1 MLGRT
6 AGAVLV
12 GVEARVVEVEVHL
25 GGGLPNIAAV
35 GLANSSVREGI
46 DRIRAALTHS
56 GFKLPQ
62 RRVTINLA
70 PADVRKEGAALDLPI
85 AAAILAA
92 DGRLGSLPAG
102 DIVLVGELALD
113 GAVRPVRGVL
123 AIALAARASGRR
135 GVLVPAANVSEAL
148 LVPGIQVWRAGSLA
162 DAIALLRDPSRI
174 AVTAADAG
182 ADDAE
187 TALPPGEDLA
197 DVRGQHA
204 ARRALE
210 VAAAGGH
217 HLLLT
222 GPPGSGKTMLAR
234 RLPGIL
240 PPLSHEEALEVT
252 RAWSAAGLA
261 NGLVR
266 RRPFR
271 APHHGVSLAGLIGG
285 GQALRPGEIAL
296 ANGGVLY
303 LDELTEF
310 RRDALEALR
319 QPLESGD
326 VAIVRLH
333 ARAVFPAR
341 FMLVAS
347 MNPCS
352 CGWHGDPR
360 SRCRCT
366 PNEVRRYQAKLS
378 GPLLDR
384 FDLAVEVPAVDPGDL
399 SSAAAGEASERVR
412 DRVQAAR
419 VRQRSRFGPLGPAS
433 NARMG
438 RAELERHAALERG
451 PTRILVEA
459 CRRLGMTARGFDRV
473 RRVARTLADLES
485 SPSILERHVAEAVQ
499 YRRVVNL
506 ETSAPGFRLTAP
518 PLEA

>member
-12 GVEARVVEVEVHL
+12 GVEARLVEVEVHL

-70 PADVRKEGAALDLPI
+70 PADVRKDGAALDLPI

-92 DGRLGSLPAG
+92 DGRLGGAPAQ
-102 DIVLVGELALD
+102 DVVLAGELALD

-123 AIALAARASGRR
+123 AIALAARAAGRA
-135 GVLVPAANVSEAL
+135 GVLVPAANVAEAQ

-162 DAIALLRDPSRI
+162 DAIALLKDPMRS
-174 AVTAADAG
+174 AVSAVEAP

-187 TALPPGEDLA
+187 TADPPGEDLA
-197 DVRGQHA
+197 EVRGQHA

-240 PPLSHEEALEVT
+240 PPLAHEEALEVT

-261 NGLVR
+261 SGLVR

-271 APHHGVSLAGLIGG
+271 APHHAVSLAGLVGG

-326 VAIVRLH
+326 VAVVRLH

-347 MNPCS
+347 MNPCP

-384 FDLAVEVPAVDPGDL
+384 FDLAIEVPAVDPVDL
-399 SSAAAGEASERVR
+399 SSALAGEATACVR
-412 DRVQAAR
+412 DRVHAAR
-419 VRQRSRFGPLGPAS
+419 LRQRSRFGPLGPAS

-438 RAELERHAALERG
+438 RAELERHAALARA
-451 PTRILVEA
+451 PMRILVDA
-459 CRRLGMTARGFDRV
+459 CRRLGLTARGYDRV
-473 RRVARTLADLES
+473 RRVARTLADLDASET
-485 SPSILERHVAEAVQ
+485 ILERHVAEAVQ
-499 YRRVVNL
+499 YRRVVNV
-506 ETSAPGFRLTAP
+506 ESHERGAMLTAP
-518 PLEA
+518 PPKA

>member
-12 GVEARVVEVEVHL
+12 GVEARLVEVEVHL

-46 DRIRAALTHS
+46 DRIRAALAHS

-85 AAAILAA
+85 ASAILAA
-92 DGRLGSLPAG
+92 DGRLGSAPAR
-102 DIVLVGELALD
+102 DIVLAGELALD
-113 GAVRPVRGVL
+113 GAVRPVPGVL
-123 AIALAARASGRR
+123 AIALAARAAGRR
-135 GVLVPAANVSEAL
+135 GVLVPAANVAEAL

-174 AVTAADAG
+174 AVP
-182 ADDAE
+182 DAE
-187 TALPPGEDLA
+187 APAENAETTDPPGEDL
-197 DVRGQHA
+197 DEVRGQHA

-240 PPLSHEEALEVT
+240 PPLAHEEALEVT

-261 NGLVR
+261 SGLVR

-384 FDLAVEVPAVDPGDL
+384 FDLAIEVPAVDPGDL
-399 SSAAAGEASERVR
+399 SSAAPGEASARVR
-412 DRVQAAR
+412 DRVHAAR
-419 VRQRSRFGPLGPAS
+419 LRQRSRFGPQGPAS

-438 RAELERHAALERG
+438 RAELERHAALACA
-451 PTRILVEA
+451 PKRILVDA
-459 CRRLGMTARGFDRV
+459 CRRLGLTARGYDRV
-473 RRVARTLADLES
+473 RRVARTLADLDS

-499 YRRVVNL
+499 YRRVV
-506 ETSAPGFRLTAP
+506 TAQP
-518 PLEA
+518 

>member
-12 GVEARVVEVEVHL
+12 GVEARLVEVEVHL
-25 GGGLPNIAAV
+25 GGGLPIIAAV

-85 AAAILAA
+85 ATAILAA
-92 DGRLGSLPAG
+92 DGRLGSAPAR
-102 DIVLVGELALD
+102 DVVLVGELALD
-113 GAVRPVRGVL
+113 GTVRPVRGVL
-123 AIALAARASGRR
+123 AIVLAARAAGRQ
-135 GVLVPAANVSEAL
+135 GVLVPAANLAEAL
-148 LVPGIQVWRAGSLA
+148 LVPGIKVWRAGSLA
-162 DAIALLRDPSRI
+162 DAIALLKNPAGI
-174 AVTAADAG
+174 AVEVAEAAAADAQP
-182 ADDAE
+182 A
-187 TALPPGEDLA
+187 PPRGEDLA
-197 DVRGQHA
+197 EVRGQHA

-266 RRPFR
+266 CRPFR

-285 GQALRPGEIAL
+285 GQALRPGRDRAGERA
-296 ANGGVLY
+296 GVLY

-326 VAIVRLH
+326 VAVVRLH
-333 ARAVFPAR
+333 ARA
-341 FMLVAS
+341 
-347 MNPCS
+347 CS
-352 CGWHGDPR
+352 PR
-360 SRCRCT
+360 GSCSWPR
-366 PNEVRRYQAKLS
+366 
-378 GPLLDR
+378 
-384 FDLAVEVPAVDPGDL
+384 
-399 SSAAAGEASERVR
+399 
-412 DRVQAAR
+412 
-419 VRQRSRFGPLGPAS
+419 
-433 NARMG
+433 
-438 RAELERHAALERG
+438 
-451 PTRILVEA
+451 
-459 CRRLGMTARGFDRV
+459 
-473 RRVARTLADLES
+473 
-485 SPSILERHVAEAVQ
+485 
-499 YRRVVNL
+499 
-506 ETSAPGFRLTAP
+506 
-518 PLEA
+518 

>member
-6 AGAVLV
+6 TGAVLV
-12 GVEARVVEVEVHL
+12 GVEACLVEVEVHL
-25 GGGLPNIAAV
+25 GGGIPNIAAV

-46 DRIRAALTHS
+46 DRIRAALSHS

-62 RRVTINLA
+62 HRVTVNLA
-70 PADVRKEGAALDLPI
+70 PADIRKEGASLDLPI

-92 DGRLGSLPAG
+92 DSRLGGAPAR
-102 DIVLVGELALD
+102 DVVLAGELALD

-123 AIALAARASGRR
+123 AIALAARAAGRR
-135 GVLVPAANVSEAL
+135 GVLVPAANVDEAL
-148 LVPGIQVWRAGSLA
+148 LVPGIEVWRASSLA
-162 DAIALLRDPSRI
+162 DAIALLRDPTRTGEPR
-174 AVTAADAG
+174 ANRAAEGPDG
-182 ADDAE
+182 SE
-187 TALPPGEDLA
+187 PIVEDLA
-197 DVRGQHA
+197 DVRGQQA

-234 RLPGIL
+234 RLRGIL
-240 PPLSHEEALEVT
+240 PPMAHEEALEVT
-252 RAWSAAGLA
+252 RVWSAAGLA
-261 NGLVR
+261 SGLVR
-266 RRPFR
+266 HRPFR

-326 VAIVRLH
+326 VALVRLH

-347 MNPCS
+347 MNPCG

-366 PNEVRRYQAKLS
+366 PNEIRR
-378 GPLLDR
+378 
-384 FDLAVEVPAVDPGDL
+384 
-399 SSAAAGEASERVR
+399 
-412 DRVQAAR
+412 
-419 VRQRSRFGPLGPAS
+419 
-433 NARMG
+433 
-438 RAELERHAALERG
+438 
-451 PTRILVEA
+451 
-459 CRRLGMTARGFDRV
+459 
-473 RRVARTLADLES
+473 
-485 SPSILERHVAEAVQ
+485 
-499 YRRVVNL
+499 
-506 ETSAPGFRLTAP
+506 
-518 PLEA
+518 

>member
-12 GVEARVVEVEVHL
+12 GVDARLVDVEVHL
-25 GGGLPNIAAV
+25 GGGIPNIAAV

-46 DRIRAALTHS
+46 DRIRAALAHS

-62 RRVTINLA
+62 HRMTVNLA
-70 PADVRKEGAALDLPI
+70 PADIRKEGAALDLPI

-92 DGRLGSLPAG
+92 DGRLGASPAR
-102 DIVLVGELALD
+102 DVVLAGELALD
-113 GAVRPVRGVL
+113 GGVRPVRGVL
-123 AIALAARASGRR
+123 AIALAARAAGQR
-135 GVLVPAANVSEAL
+135 GVLVPSANVAEAL
-148 LVPGIQVWRAGSLA
+148 LVPGLQIFRAESLA
-162 DAIALLRDPSRI
+162 DAIAVLRNPT
-174 AVTAADAG
+174 AVPVSPIEEASGDAAPLE
-182 ADDAE
+182 E
-187 TALPPGEDLA
+187 TDEDLA

-204 ARRALE
+204 ARRAVE

-217 HLLLT
+217 HLLLS

-240 PPLSHEEALEVT
+240 PPLTHEEALEVT
-252 RAWSAAGLA
+252 RVWSAAGFA
-261 NGLVR
+261 SGLVR

-285 GQALRPGEIAL
+285 GQSLRPGEIAL

-303 LDELTEF
+303 LDEMTEF

-326 VAIVRLH
+326 VTVVRLH

-347 MNPCS
+347 MNPCP
-352 CGWHGDPR
+352 CGWFGDPR

-366 PNEVRRYQAKLS
+366 PNEIRKYQGRLS
-378 GPLLDR
+378 GPLVDR

-399 SSAAAGEASERVR
+399 AAAAPGEASS
-412 DRVQAAR
+412 R
-419 VRQRSRFGPLGPAS
+419 VRQRVREARERQRVRFQGQGPPS

-438 RAELERHAALERG
+438 RAELDRFAPLAGPSRAL
-451 PTRILVEA
+451 LLDA
-459 CRRLGMTARGFDRV
+459 CRRLALTARGYDRV
-473 RRVARTLADLES
+473 RRVARTIADLDES
-485 SPSILERHVAEAVQ
+485 ATILEPHVAEAVQ

-506 ETSAPGFRLTAP
+506 DA
-518 PLEA
+518 

>member
-6 AGAVLV
+6 TGAVLV
-12 GVEARVVEVEVHL
+12 GVDACLVDVEVHL
-25 GGGLPNIAAV
+25 GGGVPNIAAV
-35 GLANSSVREGI
+35 GLPNNSVREGI
-46 DRIRAALTHS
+46 DRIRAALSQS

-62 RRVTINLA
+62 HRVTVNLA
-70 PADVRKEGAALDLPI
+70 PADIRKDGASLDLPI

-92 DGRLGSLPAG
+92 DSRLGSAPAR
-102 DIVLVGELALD
+102 DIVLAGELALD
-113 GAVRPVRGVL
+113 GSVRPVKGVL
-123 AIALAARASGRR
+123 AIALAARAAGRR
-135 GVLVPAANVSEAL
+135 GVLVPSANVAEAL
-148 LVPGIQVWRAGSLA
+148 LVPGIHVWRASSLA
-162 DAIALLRDPSRI
+162 DAIALLRDPER
-174 AVTAADAG
+174 AGEAAGESVPEPSHAPQPTD
-182 ADDAE
+182 
-187 TALPPGEDLA
+187 EDLA

-234 RLPGIL
+234 RLRGIL
-240 PPLSHEEALEVT
+240 PPLSHEEALEIT
-252 RAWSAAGLA
+252 RVWSAAGLA
-261 NGLVR
+261 SGLVR
-266 RRPFR
+266 ERPFR

-326 VAIVRLH
+326 VALVRLH

-347 MNPCS
+347 MNPCG
-352 CGWHGDPR
+352 CGWLGDPR
-360 SRCRCT
+360 SRCLCT

-384 FDLAVEVPAVDPGDL
+384 FDLTVEVPAVDPVEL
-399 SSAAAGEASERVR
+399 SGTSVGEASSGVR
-412 DRVQAAR
+412 ERVQAAR
-419 VRQRSRFGPLGPAS
+419 DRQRSRFGGLGAAS
-433 NARMG
+433 NARMA
-438 RAELERHAALERG
+438 RAELERHASLSRG
-451 PTRILVEA
+451 PMRLLIEA
-459 CRRLGMTARGFDRV
+459 CRRLGLTARGYDRV
-473 RRVARTLADLES
+473 RRVARTLADLDGSET
-485 SPSILERHVAEAVQ
+485 IVEHHVAEAVQ
-499 YRRVVNL
+499 YRRIAL
-506 ETSAPGFRLTAP
+506 ARS
-518 PLEA
+518 

>member
-6 AGAVLV
+6 SGAVLV
-12 GVEARVVEVEVHL
+12 GVEARLVDVEVHL
-25 GGGLPNIAAV
+25 GGGLPNLSAV
-35 GLANSSVREGI
+35 GLANSSVREGL
-46 DRIRAALTHS
+46 DRIRAALSHS

-62 RRVTINLA
+62 HRVTVNLA
-70 PADVRKEGAALDLPI
+70 PADVRKDGAALDLPI

-92 DGRLGSLPAG
+92 DGRLGDSPARG
-102 DIVLVGELALD
+102 IVLAGELALD
-113 GAVRPVRGVL
+113 GGVRPVRGAL
-123 AIALAARASGRR
+123 AIALAARAAGYR
-135 GVLVPAANVSEAL
+135 GVLVPSANVAEAL
-148 LVPGIQVWRAGSLA
+148 LVPGLSVWPAGSLA
-162 DAIALLRDPSRI
+162 DAVALLKNPSSVPAAAAEPRREEPPDEDPAR
-174 AVTAADAG
+174 
-182 ADDAE
+182 
-187 TALPPGEDLA
+187 EDLS
-197 DVRGQHA
+197 DVRGQMA

-210 VAAAGGH
+210 VSAAGGH

-240 PPLSHEEALEVT
+240 PALEHEEALEVT
-252 RAWSAAGLA
+252 RVWSAAGLA
-261 NGLVR
+261 TGLAR

-285 GQALRPGEIAL
+285 GPSVRPGEIVL

-326 VAIVRLH
+326 VSVVRVH
-333 ARAVFPAR
+333 ARVVFPAR

-347 MNPCS
+347 MNPCP
-352 CGWHGDPR
+352 CGWLGDPR
-360 SRCRCT
+360 ARCRCT

-384 FDLAVEVPAVDPGDL
+384 FDLSVEVPAVDPGEL
-399 SSAAAGEASERVR
+399 SGTVAGEPSERVK

-419 VRQRSRFGPLGPAS
+419 SRQRARFGPGGPSS

-438 RAELERHAALERG
+438 RADLERHAGLSDG
-451 PTRILVEA
+451 PKRMLVEA
-459 CRRLGMTARGFDRV
+459 CKRLALTARGYDRV

-485 SPSILERHVAEAVQ
+485 VDLILDRHVAEAVQ
-499 YRRVVNL
+499 YRRVAVDH
-506 ETSAPGFRLTAP
+506 TIPAA
-518 PLEA
+518 

>member
-12 GVEARVVEVEVHL
+12 GVEARLVDVEVHL
-25 GGGLPNIAAV
+25 GGGLPTIAAV
-35 GLANSSVREGI
+35 GLPNNSVREGL
-46 DRIRAALTHS
+46 DRIRAALAHS

-62 RRVTINLA
+62 HRVTVNLA
-70 PADVRKEGAALDLPI
+70 PADVRKDGAALDLPI

-92 DGRLGSLPAG
+92 DGRLGDAPAR
-102 DIVLVGELALD
+102 DIVLAGELALD

-123 AIALAARASGRR
+123 AIALTARRAGCR
-135 GVLVPAANVSEAL
+135 GVLVPRANVAEAR
-148 LVPGIQVWRAGSLA
+148 LVPGLQVWSASSLA
-162 DAIALLRDPSRI
+162 DAIALLKDPSRV
-174 AVTAADAG
+174 AAAADDEIAG
-182 ADDAE
+182 DTEA
-187 TALPPGEDLA
+187 PVPFGEDLA

-234 RLPGIL
+234 RLAGIL
-240 PPLSHEEALEVT
+240 PALDHEEALEVT
-252 RAWSAAGLA
+252 RVWSAAGLA
-261 NGLVR
+261 SGLVR

-285 GQALRPGEIAL
+285 GLALRPGEIAL

-326 VAIVRLH
+326 VSVVRLH

-347 MNPCS
+347 MNPCP

-366 PNEVRRYQAKLS
+366 PNEVRRYRAKLS

-384 FDLAVEVPAVDPGDL
+384 FDLTVDVPAVDPTDL
-399 SSAAAGEASERVR
+399 SSAVSGEPSSSVR
-412 DRVQAAR
+412 DRVHAAR
-419 VRQRSRFGPLGPAS
+419 DRQRARFGATCPAQ
-433 NARMG
+433 NARME
-438 RAELERHAALERG
+438 RAELERHASLTRG
-451 PTRILVEA
+451 PKRLLIEA
-459 CRRLGMTARGFDRV
+459 CRRLGVTARGYDRV
-473 RRVARTLADLES
+473 RRVARTLADLDGSE
-485 SPSILERHVAEAVQ
+485 PILERHVAEAVQ
-499 YRRVVNL
+499 YRS
-506 ETSAPGFRLTAP
+506 SASPG
-518 PLEA
+518 

>member
-6 AGAVLV
+6 TGAVLV
-12 GVEARVVEVEVHL
+12 GVEACLVEVEVHL
-25 GGGLPNIAAV
+25 GGGLPTIAAV
-35 GLANSSVREGI
+35 GLANNSVREGI
-46 DRIRAALTHS
+46 DRIRAALSHS

-62 RRVTINLA
+62 HRVTVNLA
-70 PADVRKEGAALDLPI
+70 PADVRKQGASLDLPI

-92 DGRLGSLPAG
+92 DSRLGGAPAR
-102 DIVLVGELALD
+102 DIVLAGELALD

-123 AIALAARASGRR
+123 AIALAARAAGRR
-135 GVLVPAANVSEAL
+135 GVLVPSANVAEAL
-148 LVPGIQVWRAGSLA
+148 LVPGIKVWRAGSLA
-162 DAIALLRDPSRI
+162 DAIALLKDPTQIEASTVERSPDQ
-174 AVTAADAG
+174 ADA
-182 ADDAE
+182 AE
-187 TALPPGEDLA
+187 LPCEDLA

-234 RLPGIL
+234 RLRGIL
-240 PPLSHEEALEVT
+240 PPLAHEEALEVT
-252 RAWSAAGLA
+252 RIWSAAGQA
-261 NGLVR
+261 SGLVR
-266 RRPFR
+266 HRPFR

-310 RRDALEALR
+310 RRDAVEALR

-326 VAIVRLH
+326 VALVRLH
-333 ARAVFPAR
+333 ARAIFPAR

-384 FDLAVEVPAVDPGDL
+384 FDLTVEVPAVDPAEL
-399 SSAAAGEASERVR
+399 SSVAPGEASSSVRERVE
-412 DRVQAAR
+412 AAR
-419 VRQRSRFGPLGPAS
+419 ERQRSRFGVSGAAC

-438 RAELERHAALERG
+438 RAELERHASLSRAPMRL
-451 PTRILVEA
+451 LVEA
-459 CRRLGMTARGFDRV
+459 CRRLGLTARGYDRV
-473 RRVARTLADLES
+473 RRVARTLADLDAS
-485 SPSILERHVAEAVQ
+485 ASIVDRHVAEAVQ
-499 YRRVVNL
+499 YRQTL
-506 ETSAPGFRLTAP
+506 TSP
-518 PLEA
+518 PS

>member
-6 AGAVLV
+6 TGAVLV
-12 GVEARVVEVEVHL
+12 GVEACLVDVEVHL

-46 DRIRAALTHS
+46 DRIRAALSHS

-62 RRVTINLA
+62 HRVTVSLA
-70 PADVRKEGAALDLPI
+70 PADIRKDGASLDLPI

-92 DGRLGSLPAG
+92 DGRLGGAPAR
-102 DIVLVGELALD
+102 DIVLAGELALD

-123 AIALAARASGRR
+123 AIALAARAAGCR
-135 GVLVPAANVSEAL
+135 GVLVPRTNVAEAR
-148 LVPGIQVWRAGSLA
+148 LVPGLSVWPASSLA
-162 DAIALLRDPSRI
+162 DAIALLKDPSRI
-174 AVTAADAG
+174 AVSPAEEATE
-182 ADDAE
+182 DAE
-187 TALPPGEDLA
+187 TCDPPGEDLA

-240 PPLSHEEALEVT
+240 PPLAHEEALDVT
-252 RAWSAAGLA
+252 RVWSAAGLTS
-261 NGLVR
+261 GLVR

-296 ANGGVLY
+296 ANGGVLF

-326 VAIVRLH
+326 VAVVRLH
-333 ARAVFPAR
+333 ARAVFPAC

-347 MNPCS
+347 MNPCP

-384 FDLAVEVPAVDPGDL
+384 FDLAVEVPAVDPADL
-399 SSAAAGEASERVR
+399 SSAAMGEASSIVRNRVH
-412 DRVQAAR
+412 AAR
-419 VRQRSRFGPLGPAS
+419 GRQRSRFGPGGPVS

-438 RAELERHAALERG
+438 RGELERYASLAREPKRLL
-451 PTRILVEA
+451 IDA
-459 CRRLGMTARGFDRV
+459 CRRLGLTARGYDRV
-473 RRVARTLADLES
+473 RRVARTLADLDASEE
-485 SPSILERHVAEAVQ
+485 ILDRHVAEAVQ
-499 YRRVVNL
+499 YRRVV
-506 ETSAPGFRLTAP
+506 SASP
-518 PLEA
+518 

>member
-12 GVEARVVEVEVHL
+12 GVEARLVDVEVHL
-25 GGGLPNIAAV
+25 GGGIPNIAAV
-35 GLANSSVREGI
+35 GLPNSSVREGL
-46 DRIRAALTHS
+46 DRIRAALSHS

-62 RRVTINLA
+62 HRVTVNLA
-70 PADVRKEGAALDLPI
+70 PADIRKEGASLDLPI

-92 DGRLGSLPAG
+92 DGRLGEAPAC
-102 DIVLVGELALD
+102 DIVLAGELALD
-113 GAVRPVRGVL
+113 GAVRPVRGAL
-123 AIALAARASGRR
+123 AIALAARAAGRR
-135 GVLVPAANVSEAL
+135 GVLVPQANVAEAR
-148 LVPGIQVWRAGSLA
+148 LVPGLVVWPASSLA
-162 DAIALLRDPSRI
+162 DAIAVLKNPARLPDTDSMRAPEVEEPADPF
-174 AVTAADAG
+174 V
-182 ADDAE
+182 
-187 TALPPGEDLA
+187 EDLA

-217 HLLLT
+217 HLILI

-240 PPLSHEEALEVT
+240 PPLVHEEALEVT
-252 RAWSAAGLA
+252 RVWSAAGLA
-261 NGLVR
+261 SGLVR

-271 APHHGVSLAGLIGG
+271 APHHGVSLAGLVGG
-285 GQALRPGEIAL
+285 GLALRPGEIAL

-326 VAIVRLH
+326 VAVVRLH

-347 MNPCS
+347 MNPCP

-360 SRCRCT
+360 ARCRCT
-366 PNEVRRYQAKLS
+366 PPEVRRYQGKLS

-384 FDLAVEVPAVDPGDL
+384 FDLSVEVPAVDPDDL
-399 SSAAAGEASERVR
+399 AGTTAGEASSLVRERVH
-412 DRVQAAR
+412 AAR
-419 VRQRSRFGPLGPAS
+419 ERQRLRFPSGGAS
-433 NARMG
+433 CNARMG
-438 RAELERHAALERG
+438 RAELERHAALTRG
-451 PTRILVEA
+451 PKKLLVAA
-459 CRRLGMTARGFDRV
+459 CRRLGLTARGYDRV
-473 RRVARTLADLES
+473 RRVARTLADLEACET
-485 SPSILERHVAEAVQ
+485 ILEGHVAEAVQ
-499 YRRVVNL
+499 YRRVVDA
-506 ETSAPGFRLTAP
+506 SP
-518 PLEA
+518 